1 MSSEEGFKTSHTAMD
16 IWSFY
21 LLSQKICYLIH
32 FLTISMSFFF
42 SVNKTNLAAVDC
54 RCLFTVKFSKTELL
68 I

>member
-42 SVNKTNLAAVDC
+42 LLTKLIWQLWTVGVYLQSSSVKLNY
-54 RCLFTVKFSKTELL
+54 
-68 I
+68 